1 MTALKFCKVMQE
13 NLEGERKQWKKKPV
27 NPKSKV
33 SKLHAP
39 SRDGG
44 ATKMF

>member
-13 NLEGERKQWKKKPV
+13 NLGGERKQWKKKLV
-27 NPKSKV
+27 DAKSKV
-33 SKLHAP
+33 SKLNTP

-44 ATKMF
+44 ATKTI

>member
-13 NLEGERKQWKKKPV
+13 NLEGERKQLEKKPV

-39 SRDGG
+39 SRDEG
-44 ATKMF
+44 ATKTF